1 MFSIEEFRSEVNK
14 HNVLHGNRYV
24 VMLPLEF
31 GQNATRTDLRSVD
44 LDMLIDDMG
53 SKSYGN
59 AKTLALRAE
68 SVTLPGMS
76 FTSADG
82 LPPRFGYG
90 AMEGI
95 PYNTTFDPVTI
106 QFAMDGAGLT
116 YKYFYEWTN
125 KIVNYRA
132 RGQQANARNSDGKVP
147 YEVAYKDDFCAAN
160 IEIIVYEPNHDPQS
174 PNQYVM
180 KFKMYRAYPK
190 SLPPINLAWAAQ
202 NEYVKFP
209 ITFDYTDF
217 DIEFPN
223 SH

>member
-14 HNVLHGNRYV
+14 HNVLHGNRYI
-24 VMLPLEF
+24 VMMPLAF
-31 GQNATRTDLRSVD
+31 GKDALLTDLNTED
-44 LDMLIDDMG
+44 LD
-53 SKSYGN
+53 KSINQISDKYEGI
-59 AKTLALRAE
+59 KTLALRAE
-68 SVTLPGMS
+68 SITLPGMS

-132 RGQQANARNSDGKVP
+132 KGQRPRLSNDSGKLGT
-147 YEVAYKDDFCAAN
+147 YEVAYKDSYCAET
-160 IEIIVYEPNHDPQS
+160 IEIIVYEPNHDPKKGDE
-174 PNQYVM
+174 YVM
-180 KFKMYRAYPK
+180 KIKLYRAYPK
-190 SLPPINLAWAAQ
+190 DLPPINLAWAAQ

>member
-14 HNVLHGNRYV
+14 HNVLHGNRYI
-24 VMLPLEF
+24 VMLPAIA
-31 GQNATRTDLRSVD
+31 GVGDTNSNKA
-44 LDMLIDDMG
+44 
-53 SKSYGN
+53 
-59 AKTLALRAE
+59 LALRAE
-68 SVTLPGMS
+68 SIASPGMS

-125 KIVNYRA
+125 RIVNYRA
-132 RGQQANARNSDGKVP
+132 KGQRMNSQSSGKVP
-147 YEVAYKDDFCAAN
+147 YEVAYKDDFCAEN
-160 IEIIVYEPNHDPQS
+160 IEIIVYEPNHDPQKA
-174 PNQYVM
+174 NEYVM
-180 KFKMYRAYPK
+180 KVKLYRAYPK

>member
-1 MFSIEEFRSEVNK
+1 MFSITEFRAEVNK
-14 HNVLHGNRYV
+14 NNVLHGNRYV
-24 VMLPLEF
+24 VMLPIAL
-31 GQNATRTDLRSVD
+31 GQTADLIDLRTVD
-44 LDMLIDDMG
+44 LDFLIDEG
-53 SKSYGN
+53 NVAFTN
-59 AKTLALRAE
+59 AKMLALRAE
-68 SVTLPGMS
+68 SITLPGMS

-125 KIVNYRA
+125 RIVNYRA
-132 RGQQANARNSDGKVP
+132 KGQRMNAQSSGRVP
-147 YEVAYKDDFCAAN
+147 YEVSYKDDFCAAN
-160 IEIIVYEPNHDPQS
+160 IEIIVYEPNHDPQKPS
-174 PNQYVM
+174 EYVM
-180 KFKMYRAYPK
+180 KVKLYRAYPK

>member
-1 MFSIEEFRSEVNK
+1 MFNITEFRAEVNK
-14 HNVLHGNRYV
+14 NNVLHGNRYV
-24 VMLPLEF
+24 VMLPLSL
-31 GQNATRTDLRSVD
+31 GKDALLTDLNTEDSD
-44 LDMLIDDMG
+44 
-53 SKSYGN
+53 KSINQTNDTYDRT
-59 AKTLALRAE
+59 KMLALRAE
-68 SVTLPGMS
+68 MVSLPGMS

-106 QFAMDGAGLT
+106 QFAMDGAGLA

-132 RGQQANARNSDGKVP
+132 KGQRMNAQTGGKVP
-147 YEVAYKDDFCAAN
+147 YEVAYKDNYCADT
-160 IEIIVYEPNHDPQS
+160 IEIIVYEPNHDPKKPS
-174 PNQYVM
+174 EYVM
-180 KFKMYRAYPK
+180 KVKLYRAYPK

>member
-24 VMLPLEF
+24 VMMPLEF
-31 GQNATRTDLRSVD
+31 GKDALSTDLRSVD
-44 LDMLIDDMG
+44 LDFLIDE
-53 SKSYGN
+53 GN
-59 AKTLALRAE
+59 VQFGNVKMLALRAE
-68 SVTLPGMS
+68 AITLPGMS

-90 AMEGI
+90 AQEGI
-95 PYNTTFDPVTI
+95 PYNTIFDPVTI

-132 RGQQANARNSDGKVP
+132 KGQRMNAQSSGKVP
-147 YEVAYKDDFCAAN
+147 YEVAYKDNYCADT
-160 IEIIVYEPNHDPQS
+160 IEIIVYEPNHDPQRPS
-174 PNQYVM
+174 QYVM
-180 KFKMYRAYPK
+180 KIKLYRAYPK